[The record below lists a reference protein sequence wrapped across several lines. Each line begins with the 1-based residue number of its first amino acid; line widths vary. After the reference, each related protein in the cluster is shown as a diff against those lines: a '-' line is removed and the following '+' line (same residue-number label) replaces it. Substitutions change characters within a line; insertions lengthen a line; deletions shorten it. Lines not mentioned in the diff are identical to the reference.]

1 MWLRKSVRNKDFEL
15 KQKFYPNP
23 DYCTLHISGQV
34 TRGMITAFTSPE
46 KNAQMINALSKI
58 EGMKRITPESYDLT
72 LEKEESI
79 DWQEILPEAE
89 KIVIQHLKK
98 R

>member
-1 MWLRKSVRNKDFEL
+1 MWLRKTVRNKDFKL

-34 TRGMITAFTSPE
+34 TRDMILAFTSPE
-46 KNAQMINALSKI
+46 KNTTMINALSKI
-58 EGMKRITPESYDLT
+58 KGMKRITPEPYDLT

-79 DWQEILPEAE
+79 DWQEVLPEAE
-89 KIVIQHLKK
+89 KIVIQHLKQ